1 LQEKV
6 TPVTITS
13 AGATVNLLIEG
24 LGDTDGDNE
33 VGPSDFETVVN
44 AFGTTAGSPGWNPS
58 ADLDGD
64 GEVGPSDFE
73 ILVSNFGMGG
83 DN

>member
-1 LQEKV
+1 VL
-6 TPVTITS
+6 
-13 AGATVNLLIEG
+13 
-24 LGDTDGDNE
+24 
-33 VGPSDFETVVN
+33 GPSDFEAVVN
-44 AFGTTAGSPGWNPS
+44 AFGTTSGLPGWNPS

-73 ILVSNFGMGG
+73 TLVANFGMGG